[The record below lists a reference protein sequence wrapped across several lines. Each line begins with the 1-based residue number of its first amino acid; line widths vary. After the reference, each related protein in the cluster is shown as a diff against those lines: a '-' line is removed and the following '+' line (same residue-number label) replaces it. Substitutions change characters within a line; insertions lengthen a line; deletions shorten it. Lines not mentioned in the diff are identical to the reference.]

1 MSSILAGGLGESL
14 SRTLDFTLGLDFLAV
29 LLVDFFVR
37 VFYCSKVFMVE
48 LVCGV
53 GGCMAGAFVAIS
65 CTSGASLIL
74 EQA

>member
-29 LLVDFFVR
+29 LVDFFRR
-37 VFYCSKVFMVE
+37 VFCCSKVFMVE